1 MESGTL
7 IGMTKLVMGEVRV
20 KVEYHVNGQIGER
33 SIPCKFCKI
42 LQLKMFSV
50 VLFDNSR
57 ELC

>member
-33 SIPCKFCKI
+33 SNT
-42 LQLKMFSV
+42 LQ
-50 VLFDNSR
+50 VLQNPPTKNVQR
-57 ELC
+57 CPL